1 MRYIKLFENFDQNSR
16 ELKQMAS
23 TVFDFLPFDTEIN
36 NPMNSSIPGSL
47 DGDGVVEFCKSNPEV
62 GKVGLFIGHNKLPNG
77 GLIRY
82 IMKSTKP
89 LLMDAAVFDSKLD
102 KVTETFDID
111 PTSINFGDYG
121 KGMDTLGRF
130 GVLGDE

>member
-1 MRYIKLFENFDQNSR
+1 MRYIKLFENFDQNSG

-47 DGDGVVEFCKSNPEV
+47 DGDGVVES
-62 GKVGLFIGHNKLPNG
+62 
-77 GLIRY
+77 
-82 IMKSTKP
+82 
-89 LLMDAAVFDSKLD
+89 VFDSKLD
-102 KVTETFDID
+102 KVTETLDID